1 VLLPAVCAS
10 ALMKRGDSATRT
22 AAEKQKEALEALKR
36 TFEEGDT
43 NKDGYH
49 SISEIQDVLIDQAKA
64 ALISGFN
71 GADKNRDGVVTEE
84 EYIKATSRTKEEFR
98 ETDENSDGKH
108 TLDEQL
114 DHFAGTKPFLEEMAK
129 TLQTAK
135 EILRH
140 DDKDGDGLLSEE
152 EFLAHSK
159 TLLHDVQNEASFQ
172 HADTNKDGFHD
183 ADEIVAEIMRVAGFT
198 KEGGRFIEQ
207 GVEEAFK
214 AADTNGD
221 GAVTKEEYLKT
232 WKNATAADF
241 DRSDANKD
249 GRTTLEEASA
259 HQSVHLLDTLK
270 LAKEEAQKHIAAAD
284 RNGDGKLDL
293 AEKNHAVHLAN
304 SDKMFQA
311 SDTNKDGFHDHN
323 EVRSEMIR
331 QAGYTAVVDGREG
344 ETKEEFQY
352 FLPDTFVQGF
362 RHADANEDEVVTEE
376 EFLKAYKDHDLTS
389 ADFNEHDT
397 DGDGVHSL
405 TEMAIKIRNSEEWKK
420 LHKDAEKKAGQLIKD
435 ADKDGDGKISAKEFA
450 DHLLSMTNET
460 DTKEL

>member
-1 VLLPAVCAS
+1 
-10 ALMKRGDSATRT
+10 M
-22 AAEKQKEALEALKR
+22 
-36 TFEEGDT
+36 
-43 NKDGYH
+43 
-49 SISEIQDVLIDQAKA
+49 
-64 ALISGFN
+64 
-71 GADKNRDGVVTEE
+71 
-84 EYIKATSRTKEEFR
+84 
-98 ETDENSDGKH
+98 
-108 TLDEQL
+108 
-114 DHFAGTKPFLEEMAK
+114 
-129 TLQTAK
+129 
-135 EILRH
+135 
-140 DDKDGDGLLSEE
+140 
-152 EFLAHSK
+152 
-159 TLLHDVQNEASFQ
+159 
-172 HADTNKDGFHD
+172 
-183 ADEIVAEIMRVAGFT
+183 
-198 KEGGRFIEQ
+198 
-207 GVEEAFK
+207 
-214 AADTNGD
+214 
-221 GAVTKEEYLKT
+221 TKEEYLNT

-241 DRSDANKD
+241 HRSDANKD

-259 HQSVHLLDTLK
+259 HQSAHLLDTLK

-352 FLPDTFVQGF
+352 FLPDAFVQGF

-389 ADFNEHDT
+389 ADFKEHDT

-420 LHKDAEKKAGQLIKD
+420 LHKDAEEKAGQLIKD

-450 DHLLSMTNET
+450 DHLLLSMTNET

>member
-1 VLLPAVCAS
+1 MLVKKSDNS
-10 ALMKRGDSATRT
+10 AKTEAN
-22 AAEKQKEALEALKR
+22 KQKKTLEALKN
-36 TFEEGDT
+36 TFEEGDAD
-43 NKDGYH
+43 KDGYH

-64 ALISGFN
+64 ALINGFH

-84 EYIKATSRTKEEFR
+84 EYINATNRTKEEFR
-98 ETDENSDGKH
+98 ETDENLDGKH

-114 DHFAGTKPFLEEMAK
+114 NHFAGTKLFLEEMDK

-140 DDKDGDGLLSEE
+140 DDKDGDGRLSEE

-159 TLLHDVQNEASFQ
+159 TLLRDVHNEASFRL
-172 HADTNKDGFHD
+172 ADTNKDGVHD
-183 ADEIVAEIMRVAGFT
+183 TDEIVAEIMRVAGFA
-198 KEGGRFIEQ
+198 KKGGHFIEH

-221 GAVTKEEYLKT
+221 GVVTKQEYLQT
-232 WKNATAADF
+232 WNNATAADF
-241 DRSDANKD
+241 DRSDENKD

-259 HQSVHLLDTLK
+259 HQSVHLVDTLK
-270 LAKEEAQKHIAAAD
+270 LAEEEAQKHIAAAD
-284 RNGDGKLDL
+284 QNGDGKLNL

-311 SDTNKDGFHDHN
+311 SDTNKDGFHDRA

-331 QAGYTAVVDGREG
+331 QAGYTAVVDGRKG
-344 ETKEEFQY
+344 KGDEEFQY
-352 FLPDTFVQGF
+352 FLPDAFIAGF
-362 RHADANEDEVVTEE
+362 RHADADADEVVTEE
-376 EFLKAYKDHDLTS
+376 EFLKAYKDHEPTA
-389 ADFNEHDT
+389 ADFKEHDT

-405 TEMAIKIRNSEEWKK
+405 TEMAIKIRNSKEWKK
-420 LHKDAEKKAGQLIKD
+420 VHENAEVKASQLIKD
-435 ADKDGDGKISAKEFA
+435 ADKDGDGKISAREFA

-460 DTKEL
+460 DIKEL